1 VKQDVLVD
9 TSIWIDFFRHPD
21 AESGAEMVRLLKLGH
36 VSTCGVIVAE
46 ILQGAANENE
56 LKELGENLKGLSF
69 LDADESAYVEAG
81 RLSYNLR
88 KRGRTV
94 PLTDALIANL
104 AIRYQQTL
112 WTKDAHFRGIPGL
125 ELKP

>member
-1 VKQDVLVD
+1 VRQNVLVD

-21 AESGAEMVRLLKLGH
+21 AESGAEIVRLLKLGH

-46 ILQGAANENE
+46 ILQGAANEDE
-56 LKELGENLKGLSF
+56 LEDLQENLKGLSF
-69 LDADESAYVEAG
+69 LDMDESTYIEAG

-88 KRGRTV
+88 KKGRTM
-94 PLTDALIANL
+94 PLTDSLIANL
-104 AIRYQQTL
+104 AIRHKQIL
-112 WTKDAHFRGIPGL
+112 WTKDSHFRGIPGL